1 MALLLSQLRSI
12 QVSSIKSQMITGI
25 VIGFCVFLIL
35 AIFQPFGTFEFSM
48 RNKALFLAG
57 YGVICTSIYFVYY
70 FLTMTVLKKWFTPL
84 KWNIVK
90 EITTIIPVLIL
101 ISMVSLYYHHEVIG
115 GYEIGMGDVFYFF
128 RISLAVAVIPFSVLL
143 YRKWLKSS
151 LTTIV
156 LPESDTDYSVTF
168 NSNNKNEK
176 PVTVVSSGL
185 LYIKS
190 EGNYIEIA
198 RKNNDGIKTHL
209 IRNSLNQVESILP
222 ERDFKKIHRS
232 FIVNTNYIESISLSG
247 SSYTVRLE
255 GVDLK
260 LPVSRSMVKVV
271 REILDKQ

>member
-1 MALLLSQLRSI
+1 MALRVSQLRSI
-12 QVSSIKSQMITGI
+12 QVSSIKNQMITGI

-48 RNKALFLAG
+48 RNKLLFLAG
-57 YGVICTSIYFVYY
+57 YGVICTAIYIAYY
-70 FLTMTVLKKWFTPL
+70 FLIMTLIKKWFAPL

-115 GYEIGMGDVFYFF
+115 GYDIGMGDVFYFF

-156 LPESDTDYSVTF
+156 PPESDTDYSVTF

-185 LYIKS
+185 LYVKS
-190 EGNYIEIA
+190 EGNYIEIV
-198 RKNNDGIKTHL
+198 RKNNDGMKTHL

-222 ERDFKKIHRS
+222 ERDFIKIHRS
-232 FIVNTNYIESISLSG
+232 FIVNTKYIDSISLSG

-255 GVDLK
+255 GVDVK

-271 REILDKQ
+271 RVILDKQ